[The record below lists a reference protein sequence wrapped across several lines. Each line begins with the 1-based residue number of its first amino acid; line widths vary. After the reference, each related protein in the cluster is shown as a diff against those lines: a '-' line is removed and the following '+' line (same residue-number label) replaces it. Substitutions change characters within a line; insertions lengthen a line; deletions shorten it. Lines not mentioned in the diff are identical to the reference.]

1 MFRAIVV
8 AAALL
13 SASAAAGASE
23 VRGRATVIDANTF
36 AVNGTVVHLDG
47 IEAPESNQRCN
58 MDDGIKWFCG
68 RAAAAVLF
76 LIVQERD
83 VVCRIDPARESDD
96 GAAMARCSVAGKDVG
111 GEMIRRGMAWA
122 ADAAPAG
129 YRALQQEAE
138 KIKRG
143 VYQAETERA
152 SEFRARRWRE
162 AKSGAPGACPIKG
175 NVDPFGRRI
184 YHLPWS
190 QWYALTKVT
199 EARGERWFCSEHE
212 AIAAGWRRAAW
223 NFVPRL
229 AAGDMPAGGVLENQ
243 R

>member
-1 MFRAIVV
+1 MLKAIVIAV
-8 AAALL
+8 VFGLVSTA
-13 SASAAAGASE
+13 AAAGE
-23 VRGRATVIDANTF
+23 VSGRATVIDANTF
-36 AVNGTVVHLDG
+36 TVNGTVVHLAG
-47 IEAPESNQRCN
+47 IEAPESNQRCD
-58 MDDGIKWFCG
+58 MVDGVKWFCG

-83 VVCRIDPARESDD
+83 VVCRIDPDRESED
-96 GAAMARCSVAGKDVG
+96 GARMARCTVAGQDVG

-122 ADAAPAG
+122 SASAPAD
-129 YRALQQEAE
+129 YRALQRQAEAA
-138 KIKRG
+138 KRG
-143 VYQAETERA
+143 VYQAKTEPA
-152 SEFRARRWRE
+152 HAFRERRWRE
-162 AKSGAPGACPIKG
+162 AKSNAPGACPIKG
-175 NVDPFGRRI
+175 NVDPLGRRI

-199 EARGERWFCSEHE
+199 EARGERWFCNERE

-229 AAGDMPAGGVLENQ
+229 AAGDMPPGGVLENQ